1 MSHLLPPVFSL
12 LLLLDSFYE
21 ADCESS
27 LILAVTREAFES
39 IASRFG
45 VTAPKRDLTFLDSE
59 PNSRDIRG
67 DRGAGGIL
75 PRPVEMA
82 GCRQAEE

>member
-1 MSHLLPPVFSL
+1 MSHLPPQVFSL

-21 ADCESS
+21 VDCESS

-45 VTAPKRDLTFLDSE
+45 MTAPKRDLTFLDGE

-67 DRGAGGIL
+67 GTEE
-75 PRPVEMA
+75 PV
-82 GCRQAEE
+82 GFSQGL